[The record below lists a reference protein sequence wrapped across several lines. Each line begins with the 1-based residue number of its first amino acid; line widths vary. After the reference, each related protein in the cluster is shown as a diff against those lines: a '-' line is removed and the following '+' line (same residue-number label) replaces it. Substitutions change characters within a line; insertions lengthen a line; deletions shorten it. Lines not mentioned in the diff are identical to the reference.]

1 MNTEQHHLMDY
12 IHILSNNLS
21 VDEDVR
27 ENGDSEKQRIHIN
40 ATTAELFA
48 MMVTARALMEISE
61 TLKAISEDL

>member
-27 ENGDSEKQRIHIN
+27 ENGDSEKQRIPIN